1 MPRNLIASD
10 LSIRKVK
17 ADDKRRRL
25 SDGDGLYL
33 LLFVKGGSHGWRFD
47 YSIERKRKTI
57 SLGTF
62 PDVGL
67 GAARE
72 RADQCRELVARGVDP
87 SQVRQDKKRAA
98 DQREA
103 IKKAVDAGAP
113 VPGTFRAVAE
123 DWLQH
128 QAARWDDDTKGK
140 IRASFIKDVYPE
152 IGSAPMVAIKAR
164 DVLRAILKIEAR
176 GAGDMAGR
184 VLQRVKSVFRFA
196 IVHEVIDANPTLD
209 LKSSELLKPRKVK
222 NRAALPESE
231 IGPFLML
238 LEQYGNRA
246 GGATAANA
254 LRFLM
259 LTATRPGD
267 VRGALWSE
275 VSGAMWRI
283 SGERMKMGDDY
294 VTSLSRQALAVLE
307 NMKPI
312 SGMDPLIFPSPFYP
326 GKALSE
332 NTLNSAMSR
341 MGYKGLATAHGFRS
355 LFSTVANEH
364 GFDPDVIERQL
375 DHVERNQTRAAY
387 HRAAYT
393 AERAALMQWW
403 ADFIDQAVSKYL
415 QSRP

>member
-17 ADDKRRRL
+17 SDDKRKRL

-47 YSIERKRKTI
+47 YTINRKRKTI

-72 RADQCRELVARGVDP
+72 RADQCRELVAQGVDP
-87 SQVRQDKKRAA
+87 SEARQEKKRAA
-98 DQREA
+98 DHHEA
-103 IKKAVDAGAP
+103 VRRAVEAGAP

-123 DWLQH
+123 DWLTH
-128 QAARWDDDTKGK
+128 QAARWEADTRDT
-140 IRASFIKDVYPE
+140 IRASFVNDVYPE
-152 IGSAPMVAIKAR
+152 IGHAPMGDIKAK
-164 DVLRAILKIEAR
+164 DVLRCILKIEGR

-196 IVHEVIDANPTLD
+196 IVHEVIESNPTLD

-222 NRAALPESE
+222 HRAALPESE
-231 IGPFLML
+231 MGRFLAL
-238 LEQYGNRA
+238 LSEYGNQA

-267 VRGALWSE
+267 VRGAMWSE
-275 VSGAMWRI
+275 ISGSTWRI
-283 SGERMKMGDDY
+283 PGGRMKMGEDY

-307 NMKPI
+307 DMRPI
-312 SGMDPLIFPSPFYP
+312 SGMDSLVFPSPFYP
-326 GKALSE
+326 GKPLSE
-332 NTLNSAMSR
+332 NTLNSAMAR
-341 MGYKGLATAHGFRS
+341 IGYKGIATAHGFRS

-403 ADFIDQAVSKYL
+403 ADFIDQAAAKFH
-415 QSRP
+415 QSTP